1 MQALRQFGMAIL
13 ITVVSLGLVVGGL
26 SLAFSESYT
35 PAFPTATQ
43 SLPTAP
49 ILLTAT
55 STANASPT
63 ATAQPTSTN
72 TPEHAPACVPP
83 TGWVGVSVLPGDT
96 LASMAARYKSTP
108 AELGQAN
115 CLLTEML
122 VPGTILF
129 VPPVPTNTPI
139 PCGPP
144 IGWVRYIVQPGDT
157 LYRIATNYG
166 ITTSQL
172 QQANCMGY
180 STTIIAGKPLWV
192 PNVPTRTPGVTVIP
206 QFDTATPFPTDP
218 LTLTPLPFTATP
230 GPSNTPE
237 PSSTPE
243 PSNTPEP
250 TQPAPTSTEPPPTAT
265 INS

>member
-1 MQALRQFGMAIL
+1 MQALRQFGMAVL
-13 ITVVSLGLVVGGL
+13 ISVVSLGLVVGGL

-35 PAFPTATQ
+35 PAFPTATE
-43 SLPTAP
+43 SLPTAR

-55 STANASPT
+55 STTNASPT
-63 ATAQPTSTN
+63 STTQPTATN
-72 TPEHAPACVPP
+72 TPEHAPACNPP
-83 TGWVGVSVLPGDT
+83 VSWVGVTVLPGDT
-96 LASMAARYKSTP
+96 LAIMAARYKTTTR
-108 AELGQAN
+108 ELGQAN

-122 VPGTILF
+122 VAGSTLF

-144 IGWVRYIVQPGDT
+144 FGWVRYIVQQGDT
-157 LYRIATNYG
+157 LYRIATSFG

-192 PNVPTRTPGVTVIP
+192 PNLPTRTPGVTVIP
-206 QFDTATPFPTDP
+206 DFSTPTPFPTDP
-218 LTLTPLPFTATP
+218 LTETPLPFT
-230 GPSNTPE
+230 
-237 PSSTPE
+237 STPE

-250 TQPAPTSTEPPPTAT
+250 SLPAPTTEPPPTAT
-265 INS
+265 ITAFPNP